1 MKEIFSLMAAM
12 AILLSVT
19 AFVGCSDDSK
29 RSKYTIEGTL
39 DAANR
44 TINAKMELDF
54 YNDTQSEL
62 ETLAFH
68 LYPNA
73 YKEGGSLTGAD
84 TSAAF
89 SQGKSFGGIDVSG
102 VTVDGKEAR
111 FEIEGDIMTVAI
123 PAVMPTQRTS
133 VSMNFSVLLPQAAH
147 RLGYLEGKYNLGNWY
162 PVLCAFDTEWK
173 THPYYVFGDPFDSTV
188 ADYRVSLSYPEELK
202 AVSTGGVGENGV
214 LNVSADNVR
223 DFALV
228 IGDFNIKSAN
238 VNGIKIN
245 YCTEGEEDY
254 TPLITEAITFF
265 SDMFGNYAYK
275 EYSVV
280 KTAFYSGG
288 MEYPALCYIS
298 DVLDEKAAEEVIIHE
313 TAHQW
318 WYAAVGNDQVNEAW
332 LDEGL
337 TEYSTTVF
345 YEKHPDYGVKRES
358 RIADSLTSYS
368 LYCEIYAHGEQ
379 QPMRKCVGDYVNN
392 AEYTFNAYVRG
403 QIMLD
408 STRILIGDGAFFD
421 GLKLYYKLYSGK
433 VAKAE
438 DFVGAMEKASGRN
451 LQSYFEGWLSGKA
464 HLYSVS

>member
-1 MKEIFSLMAAM
+1 MAAM

-265 SDMFGNYAYK
+265 RIC
-275 EYSVV
+275 
-280 KTAFYSGG
+280 SG
-288 MEYPALCYIS
+288 I
-298 DVLDEKAAEEVIIHE
+298 
-313 TAHQW
+313 
-318 WYAAVGNDQVNEAW
+318 
-332 LDEGL
+332 
-337 TEYSTTVF
+337 
-345 YEKHPDYGVKRES
+345 
-358 RIADSLTSYS
+358 
-368 LYCEIYAHGEQ
+368 
-379 QPMRKCVGDYVNN
+379 MRTK
-392 AEYTFNAYVRG
+392 
-403 QIMLD
+403 
-408 STRILIGDGAFFD
+408 STRL
-421 GLKLYYKLYSGK
+421 
-433 VAKAE
+433 
-438 DFVGAMEKASGRN
+438 
-451 LQSYFEGWLSGKA
+451 
-464 HLYSVS
+464 